1 MLLLA
6 SPTGLLAPVQPSVLN
21 EGDRVRVLWGPG
33 EMHDAMVTDRRT
45 ELHKRRRSGDRAAQ
59 EVSVRQAQVQYD
71 DGDKAWLA
79 DGDGGTIWR
88 LSAAAA
94 PLDDDAPPARRRRRR
109 QGRAPPPAAA
119 DDAVK
124 QPPAPPRSGPRMK
137 YTIDRRKLP
146 FVCFLGSRLAT
157 SKPLR
162 QRVKKPPAPRR
173 RGPPPVLCYCD
184 RPAAQLDGRWVC
196 AELVE
201 GDFCILGREN
211 D

>member
-1 MLLLA
+1 MGALVSHRLRAEIGAALRA
-6 SPTGLLAPVQPSVLN
+6 
-21 EGDRVRVLWGPG
+21 
-33 EMHDAMVTDRRT
+33 
-45 ELHKRRRSGDRAAQ
+45 RAA
-59 EVSVRQAQVQYD
+59 RQN
-71 DGDKAWLA
+71 
-79 DGDGGTIWR
+79 GGSA
-88 LSAAAA
+88 LSAA
-94 PLDDDAPPARRRRRR
+94 DSV
-109 QGRAPPPAAA
+109 AAA
-119 DDAVK
+119 EAHLTTRVVF
-124 QPPAPPRSGPRMK
+124 
-137 YTIDRRKLP
+137 TIDRRKLP

>member
-1 MLLLA
+1 M
-6 SPTGLLAPVQPSVLN
+6 ST
-21 EGDRVRVLWGPG
+21 
-33 EMHDAMVTDRRT
+33 DA
-45 ELHKRRRSGDRAAQ
+45 ELRAAID
-59 EVSVRQAQVQYD
+59 ALTKQV
-71 DGDKAWLA
+71 ASLEA
-79 DGDGGTIWR
+79 S
-88 LSAAAA
+88 LAA
-94 PLDDDAPPARRRRRR
+94 PLEASHARW
-109 QGRAPPPAAA
+109 A
-119 DDAVK
+119 
-124 QPPAPPRSGPRMK
+124 
-137 YTIDRRKLP
+137 P